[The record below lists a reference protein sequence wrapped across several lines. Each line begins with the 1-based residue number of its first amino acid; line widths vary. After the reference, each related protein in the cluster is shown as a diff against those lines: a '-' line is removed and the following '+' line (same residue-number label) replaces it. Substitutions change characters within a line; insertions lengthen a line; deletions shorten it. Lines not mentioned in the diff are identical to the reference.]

1 MDSIGAMAIY
11 FISPLLSF
19 RFGDRER
26 ASRML
31 IGIISTLVSSIALV
45 AVAASLLLQARQLRT
60 NQVQVTRTAQ
70 QELIKFSLE
79 NPSAVAEVLSYPN
92 PEAHAKDAYL
102 NWYIS
107 YLSMSYEIKTIS
119 EANLRFLLRD
129 SFASENS
136 RRWWA
141 IAGGSYHDWAMSRRD
156 KEFVS
161 ILEEEFGRPGRGA
174 EPAEAGA
181 APPAG

>member
-1 MDSIGAMAIY
+1 
-11 FISPLLSF
+11 
-19 RFGDRER
+19 
-26 ASRML
+26 ML

-79 NPSAVAEVLSYPN
+79 NPAAVAEVLGIAN
-92 PEAHAKDAYL
+92 PEAYAKDAYL
-102 NWYIS
+102 NWNIS
-107 YLSMSYEIKTIS
+107 YLSMSYDIKTIS
-119 EANLRFLLRD
+119 ESNLRFLLRE
-129 SFASENS
+129 SFARENS

-141 IAGGSYHDWAMSRRD
+141 TAGKSYHDWAMSRRD

-161 ILEEEFGRPGRGA
+161 ILEDEFGRPSQRA
-174 EPAEAGA
+174 EPAETGA
-181 APPAG
+181 APPEGPQRLES